1 MEGLALRADV
11 VGQIMQFSFDA
22 TSSGVVVGSAFSA
35 EQRSLAESNMD

>member
-11 VGQIMQFSFDA
+11 VGQVMQFSFDA
-22 TSSGVVVGSAFSA
+22 ASSRVVVGSALGT